1 MIETFIKRPVFTTM
15 FILVLVVFGI
25 RSYPELGVDLYPDV
39 DLPLV
44 GVTVTYEGT
53 APEEMETL
61 ITKPIENRVSQVS
74 GIKTITSTIREGF
87 SQTVLE
93 FDIGVDPKAMAS
105 EVREK
110 VATVRR
116 RLPDDID
123 EPTVQNFDT
132 SSQAIAAYTFASDV
146 RPPQEVR
153 RLVDDLVVD
162 ELQQLDGV
170 AEATVVGSSS
180 RAMKIH
186 VLPEKLK
193 AYGISIQTVLQ
204 QVNAANY
211 NTPGGK
217 IRDGQNTI
225 TVRTVGKFYS
235 IDDFKQIVVASHNG
249 KPIMLTDVAD
259 VEDTWEDEE
268 TYSRANG
275 IPCVIVFVRK
285 QSRTNTVEVVDR
297 VNATLKEMQKND
309 LPPDI
314 RVNITRDQSR
324 YIRENVADVWNTIL
338 FGGFLALAITYLF
351 LQDLRATIIGG
362 LAIPTSIVAT
372 FYLMR
377 LMDFTLNNMS
387 LMGLSLA
394 VGFLID
400 DAIVLVEN
408 VFRHIEMGKNPMA
421 AAADATKE
429 LVLAILAT
437 SMSLLAVF
445 VPIGSMGEVVGQY
458 FKQFGLTV
466 AFALAFSTMS
476 AYTLTPMVSAHWLHD
491 PTKEDKRK
499 SLRPP
504 FIEWLLERFEAAF
517 DSMRE
522 SYDRLMK
529 FAVVHPK
536 KFIAASFATLLL
548 NFLLFPFL
556 GIELQPVYDSGEFSV
571 NVKAPPGTSLERMAR
586 LVQPL
591 EQEIASLPEVRVAAT
606 RIGGVRT
613 PVNEGGID
621 VKLYPANE
629 RKRNMQD
636 IMRELRKKFSS
647 VGEMQVSVVTNQG
660 GGGGRGES
668 RPVQIGIRGS
678 DLEYLTRYANELAD
692 MIRTFPGATDVEIQG
707 NDAEPEILIRLD
719 QLKASRLGLDN
730 SAVGSVVQY
739 AFQGKSTRN
748 SYTIGNNDYDI
759 ILQMNKANRRTV
771 DDVKNL
777 RVSTTGGS
785 FIRLG
790 DIAEVTLESGPTRI
804 NREGRQRQIAVYAD
818 TVGTSPGDLLQKIQ
832 SDYIPALNMD
842 IGYRA
847 KMIGQ
852 SDMMSR
858 IFGEV
863 VKAIVLA
870 IVLIYMVLAAEFE
883 SLSQPLIIMMSLPF
897 AIIGAVIGLLVADQT
912 ANMMSVIGF
921 TMLLGLVTKNAILL
935 VDYANQARE
944 RGMGIREAIIEAC
957 SLRLRPI
964 LMTTLSTLLGM
975 LPVALG
981 IGEGAELR
989 QSMGVVLIGGLTTST
1004 LLTLVVVP
1012 LIYMLAEEYREKK
1025 AAQES
1030 GS

>member
-110 VATVRR
+110 VATVRK
-116 RLPDDID
+116 RLPDDVD

-132 SSQAIAAYTFASDV
+132 SSQPIAAYVFASDT

-170 AEATVVGSSS
+170 AEVSVVGASP

-225 TVRTVGKFYS
+225 TVRTMGKLYS

-249 KPIMLTDVAD
+249 KPVMLTDVAE
-259 VEDTWEDEE
+259 VEDNWEDAE

-275 IPCVIVFVRK
+275 IPCVVVLVRK
-285 QSRTNTVEVVDR
+285 QSRTNTVAVVDR
-297 VNATLKEMQKND
+297 VNAALKAMQEND

-314 RVNITRDQSR
+314 RVDITRDQSR

-408 VFRHIEMGKNPMA
+408 VFRHIEMGKNPMT

-437 SMSLLAVF
+437 SMSLMAVF
-445 VPIGSMGEVVGQY
+445 VPIGSMGEIVGQY

-476 AYTLTPMVSAHWLHD
+476 AYTLTPMVSAHWLND
-491 PTKEDKRK
+491 PTKAGNKK
-499 SLRPP
+499 ALRPP
-504 FIEWLLERFEAAF
+504 FVEWLLERFEAAF
-517 DSMRE
+517 DSMKDA
-522 SYDRLMK
+522 YDRLMK
-529 FAVVHPK
+529 FAVDHPK

-556 GIELQPVYDSGEFSV
+556 GIEMQPVYDSGEFSV
-571 NVKAPPGTSLERMAR
+571 NVKAPPGTSLERMAN

-591 EQEIASLPEVRVAAT
+591 EHDIASLPEVRVAAT

-613 PVNEGGID
+613 PVNEGSID
-621 VKLYPANE
+621 VKLKPANE
-629 RKRNMQD
+629 RERSMQD
-636 IMRELRKKFSS
+636 VMRELRKHFSS
-647 VGEMQVSVVTNQG
+647 VGEMQVAVVTNQG

-668 RPVQIGIRGS
+668 RPVQIGLRGN
-678 DLEYLTRYANELAD
+678 DLEYLMRYANELAD

-707 NDAEPEILIRLD
+707 NDAEPEIMIRLD

-730 SAVGSVVQY
+730 SAVGAVVQY

-759 ILQMNKANRRTV
+759 IIQMEKANRRTV

-777 RVSTTGGS
+777 RVSTTSGS

-790 DIAEVTLESGPTRI
+790 DIADVTLESGPTRI

-818 TVGTSPGDLLQKIQ
+818 TVGSSPGDLLQKIQ
-832 SDYIPALNMD
+832 SDYIPALNME

-897 AIIGAVIGLLVADQT
+897 AIIGAVLGLLVANQT

-921 TMLLGLVTKNAILL
+921 TMLLGLATKNAILL

-944 RGMGIREAIIEAC
+944 RGISIREAILEAC

-981 IGEGAELR
+981 LGEGAELR

-1004 LLTLVVVP
+1004 MLTLVVVP
-1012 LIYMLAEEYREKK
+1012 LIYMLAEEYRERREARKS
-1025 AAQES
+1025 EM
-1030 GS
+1030 

>member
-408 VFRHIEMGKNPMA
+408 VFRHIEMGKNPMT

>member
-170 AEATVVGSSS
+170 AEASVVGASS

-186 VLPEKLK
+186 MLPEKLK

-225 TVRTVGKFYS
+225 IVRTVGKFYS
-235 IDDFKQIVVASHNG
+235 IDDFKQIVVASHDG
-249 KPIMLTDVAD
+249 KPIMLTDVAE

-275 IPCVIVFVRK
+275 IPCVVVFVRK
-285 QSRTNTVEVVDR
+285 QSRTNTVEVIDR
-297 VNATLKEMQKND
+297 VNATLKAMQESD

-314 RVNITRDQSR
+314 RVDITRDQSH

-338 FGGFLALAITYLF
+338 FGGFLALAITYMF

-362 LAIPTSIVAT
+362 LAIPTSIIAT

-408 VFRHIEMGKNPMA
+408 VFRHIEMGKNPMT

-437 SMSLLAVF
+437 SMSLMAVF
-445 VPIGSMGEVVGQY
+445 VPIGSMGEIVGQY

-476 AYTLTPMVSAHWLHD
+476 AYTLTPMVSAHWLKD
-491 PTKEDKRK
+491 PTVEEKSA

-504 FIEWLLERFEAAF
+504 FIEWLLERFEAGF
-517 DSMRE
+517 DSLRAF
-522 SYDRLMK
+522 YDRLMK
-529 FAVVHPK
+529 FAIDHPK
-536 KFIAASFATLLL
+536 KFIAVSFATLLL

-591 EQEIASLPEVRVAAT
+591 EQEIASMPEVRVAAT

-621 VKLYPANE
+621 VKLYPAAE
-629 RKRNMQD
+629 RKRGMKD
-636 IMRELRKKFSS
+636 IMSELRKKFSS
-647 VGEMQVSVVTNQG
+647 VGEMQVAVVTNQG

-668 RPVQIGIRGS
+668 RPVQIGLRGS
-678 DLEYLTRYANELAD
+678 DLEYLMRYANELAD
-692 MIRTFPGATDVEIQG
+692 MIRGFPGATDVEIQG
-707 NDAEPEILIRLD
+707 NDAEPEIVIRLD

-730 SAVGSVVQY
+730 SAVGSIVQY
-739 AFQGKSTRN
+739 AFQGKNTRN

-759 ILQMNKANRRTV
+759 IFQMEKANRRTV

-777 RVSTTGGS
+777 RVSTSGGN

-897 AIIGAVIGLLVADQT
+897 AIIGAVLGLLVADQT

-935 VDYANQARE
+935 IDYANQARE
-944 RGMGIREAIIEAC
+944 RGMGIRDAILEAC

-1012 LIYMLAEEYREKK
+1012 LIYMMAEEYREKRSAEK
-1025 AAQES
+1025 IEA
-1030 GS
+1030 

>member
-44 GVTVTYEGT
+44 GITVTYEGT

-170 AEATVVGSSS
+170 AEATVVGASS

-235 IDDFKQIVVASHNG
+235 IDDFKQIVVASHDG
-249 KPIMLTDVAD
+249 KPVMLTDIAE
-259 VEDTWEDEE
+259 VEDTWVDEE
-268 TYSRANG
+268 TFSRANG
-275 IPCVIVFVRK
+275 ISCVIVFVRK
-285 QSRTNTVEVVDR
+285 QSRTNTVDVIDR
-297 VNATLKEMQKND
+297 VNATLKAMQEND

-314 RVNITRDQSR
+314 RVDITRDQSH

-338 FGGFLALAITYLF
+338 FGGFLALAITYMF

-437 SMSLLAVF
+437 SMSLMAVF
-445 VPIGSMGEVVGQY
+445 VPIGSMGEIVGQY

-476 AYTLTPMVSAHWLHD
+476 AYTLTPMVSAHWLKD
-491 PTKEDKRK
+491 PTKEDKSA

-504 FIEWLLERFEAAF
+504 FIEWLLERFEAGF
-517 DSMRE
+517 DSLRE
-522 SYDRLMK
+522 FYDRLMK
-529 FAVVHPK
+529 FAVGHPK

-571 NVKAPPGTSLERMAR
+571 NLKAPPGTSLERMSR

-621 VKLYPANE
+621 VKLYPASE
-629 RKRNMQD
+629 RKRGMQE
-636 IMRELRKKFSS
+636 IMSELRRKFSS
-647 VGEMQVSVVTNQG
+647 VGEMQVAVVTNQG

-668 RPVQIGIRGS
+668 RPVQIGLRGS
-678 DLEYLTRYANELAD
+678 DLEYLMRYANELAD
-692 MIRTFPGATDVEIQG
+692 MIRGFPGATDVEIQG
-707 NDAEPEILIRLD
+707 NDAEPEIVIRLD

-739 AFQGKSTRN
+739 AFQGKNTRN
-748 SYTIGNNDYDI
+748 SYTIGNNDYNI
-759 ILQMNKANRRTV
+759 VIQMEKANRRTV

-777 RVSTTGGS
+777 RVSTASGN

-897 AIIGAVIGLLVADQT
+897 AIIGAVLGLLVADQT
-912 ANMMSVIGF
+912 ANMMSIIGF

-935 VDYANQARE
+935 IDYANQARE
-944 RGMGIREAIIEAC
+944 RGMGIRDAILEAC

-1004 LLTLVVVP
+1004 ILTLVVVP
-1012 LIYMLAEEYREKK
+1012 LIYMMAEEYREKREAK
-1025 AAQES
+1025 TSEA
-1030 GS
+1030 